1 MDIFGI
7 KNIKEKELNFSYDS
21 HYKKLGMSL
30 KNAKT
35 DNDKKE
41 MIENSNETLRG
52 LLETI
57 SIDEKGLKE
66 NFINLLLDEKSSQY
80 LWILYSKSKNE
91 ENYID
96 KISNTLKQENKVT
109 RAGTNTYKINGWMA
123 HTLYVYQILNYNI
136 ANKIEIRNFNGN
148 YENKLQVDEMHNIY
162 NSITNE
168 SKFVLKIFSLIHD
181 IGVIEDVKY
190 HDKLGRKYVDKVL
203 EEIGLNQDVLVSNKF
218 LIDMSVLTNTLK
230 QLITYHTLITSLSSE
245 GSDICVAKEYMKL
258 LNGVP
263 ENQNI
268 KRDIPKILLLLAYAD
283 IIAVDES
290 LMDSEKYARIKEGY
304 NFFENITQ
312 GIMPERNKE
321 LVAIERICDMVGESK
336 IQNLVS
342 NFDNI
347 LNKYNIDKKVF
358 SEDMYNIK
366 FMRYTGP
373 LMKSLKDTELTI
385 KIFYEVFE
393 LIGVLESKEELK
405 KYTIFFVPDKHEKY
419 FVEQF
424 KNGNFFK
431 CVEKMK
437 ESKENKCIYEC
448 VSIETEINEDGKYL
462 HIRIV

>member
-1 MDIFGI
+1 MDILGI
-7 KNIKEKELNFSYDS
+7 KNIKDKELSFDYDS
-21 HYKKLGMSL
+21 HYKKLGMNL

-35 DNDKKE
+35 DNEKKE
-41 MIENSNETLRG
+41 IIEKSDETLKS
-52 LLETI
+52 LLATI
-57 SIDEKGLKE
+57 SIDEKYLKE
-66 NFINLLLDEKSSQY
+66 NFIKLLLDEKSSQC
-80 LWILYSKSKNE
+80 LWILYSKSKNG

-96 KISNTLKQENKVT
+96 KISDILKQENQVI
-109 RAGTNTYKINGWMA
+109 RGGTNTYKMNGWMA
-123 HTLYVYQILNYNI
+123 HTLYVYQLVNYNV

-162 NSITNE
+162 SSLTKE
-168 SKFVLKIFSLIHD
+168 SRFILKIFSLIHD

-203 EEIGLNQDVLVSNKF
+203 EEIGLNREILTSNKF
-218 LIDMSVLTNTLK
+218 SVDMEELTNTLK
-230 QLITYHTLITSLSSE
+230 QLVTYHTLITSLSSE
-245 GSDICVAKEYMKL
+245 GSDICVAEEYMKL
-258 LNGVP
+258 LNGVSK
-263 ENQNI
+263 NM
-268 KRDIPKILLLLAYAD
+268 KKDIPKILLILAYAD

-290 LMDSEKYARIKEGY
+290 LMDSEKYTRIKEGY
-304 NFFENITQ
+304 CFFEKVTK
-312 GIMPERNKE
+312 GTMPERNKQ

-336 IQNLVS
+336 VQNLVS
-342 NFDNI
+342 NFDDI
-347 LNKYNIDKKVF
+347 LNRCKIDKKVF

-385 KIFYEVFE
+385 KIFYELFE
-393 LIGVLESKEELK
+393 LIGTLENKEELK

-424 KNGNFFK
+424 KNGNFFR

-437 ESKENKCIYEC
+437 KFKEDKCIYKS
-448 VSIETEINEDGKYL
+448 VSIEKETTDDGKYL